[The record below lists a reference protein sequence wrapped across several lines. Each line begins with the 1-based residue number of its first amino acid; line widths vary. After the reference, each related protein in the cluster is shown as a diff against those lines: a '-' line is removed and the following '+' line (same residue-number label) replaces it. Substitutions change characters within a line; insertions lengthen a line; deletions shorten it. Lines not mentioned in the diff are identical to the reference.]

1 MATVMRSHIARGL
14 GVVLLAGGCALAAST
29 ARAQLAPSQPIKIL
43 VGAAAGGIGDLAA
56 RIVAQKLTEDGHPA
70 IVENRVGGNGIVA
83 TDAIAKARG
92 DGYSLIMAN
101 HSTLAILP
109 HMTRVGYD
117 PVKDLAPIIL
127 IVAAP
132 NVLIVKS
139 ALPVKSVQELIAYG
153 KANRL
158 TNGSQGIGASG
169 HLLGEQFKQLTGVDL
184 VHVHYR
190 GAAPAV
196 QDVIAGH
203 VDLMFDVVSLTRE
216 QVLAGQVR
224 ALAVLS
230 PQRNPALPDVPTA
243 AEVGLAALEGGAW
256 FALVAPAGTPRSTID
271 WLNAATRKAYEV
283 PETRD
288 RLTRQGLRLPLG
300 TPEELAALIDAE
312 GQRWGE
318 VIRRGNIKLESN

>member
-1 MATVMRSHIARGL
+1 MTIRPCPGWSLAVGL
-14 GVVLLAGGCALAAST
+14 LGLALASCPV
-29 ARAQLAPSQPIKIL
+29 RAQLAPSQPIKIV
-43 VGAAAGGIGDLAA
+43 VGAAAGGIGDIAA

-70 IVENRVGGNGIVA
+70 IVENRIGGNGIVA
-83 TDAIAKARG
+83 TDAIAKSRG
-92 DGYSLIMAN
+92 DGYTLIMAN

-109 HMTRVGYD
+109 HMTKVGYD
-117 PVKDLAPIIL
+117 PIKDLAPVIL

-139 ALPVKSVQELIAYG
+139 VLPVQSVQELIAYG

-158 TNGSQGIGASG
+158 TNASQGIGASG
-169 HLLGEQFKQLTGVDL
+169 HLIGDQFKQLTGVDL
-184 VHVHYR
+184 AHVHYR

-196 QDVIAGH
+196 QDVVAGH

-216 QVLAGQVR
+216 QVLSGQVR

-256 FALVAPAGTPRSTID
+256 FGLIAPAGTPRAVID
-271 WLNAATRKAYEV
+271 WLNAEARRAYEV
-283 PETRD
+283 PETRE
-288 RLTRQGLRLPLG
+288 RLTKQGLRLPLG
-300 TPEELAALIDAE
+300 TPEEFAALIAAE
-312 GQRWGE
+312 GKRWGE